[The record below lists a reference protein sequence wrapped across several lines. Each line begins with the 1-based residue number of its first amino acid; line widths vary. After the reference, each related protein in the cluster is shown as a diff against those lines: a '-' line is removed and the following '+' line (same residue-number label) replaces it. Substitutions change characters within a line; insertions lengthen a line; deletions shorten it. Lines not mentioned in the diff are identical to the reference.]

1 MKKLISILSAVFI
14 AAALINFIGVSYFK
28 QANISSFKNYSTFY
42 EKNMEK
48 FDTLLNDEKISEE
61 TKNEIKE
68 LTGMYKAFKSNGM
81 KNSKEMIEFHIG
93 SIRKGTPTIG
103 TYYQLYK
110 FGRHLDEQVKAGE
123 KYKIINI
130 GEAKNISF
138 VL

>member
-1 MKKLISILSAVFI
+1 MKKLISVLSIVFI

-28 QANISSFKNYSTFY
+28 QTNISSFKNYLTFY

-48 FDTLLNDEKISEE
+48 FNVLLNDQGTTEE
-61 TKNEIKE
+61 TKNQIRE
-68 LTGMYKAFKSNGM
+68 LTGMYRAFESNGM
-81 KNSKEMIEFHIG
+81 KNSREMIEFHIG

-123 KYKIINI
+123 NI
-130 GEAKNISF
+130 LKNIK
-138 VL
+138 

>member
-93 SIRKGTPTIG
+93 SIRKGT
-103 TYYQLYK
+103 YYQLYK
-110 FGRHLDEQVKAGE
+110 FGRHLDKQVKAGE
-123 KYKIINI
+123 NI
-130 GEAKNISF
+130 LKNIK
-138 VL
+138 